1 MQGIELQAYAKV
13 NLTLEV
19 KGLRPD
25 GYHEISTI
33 FQSIDLHD
41 TVFLAPGEGIELEVR
56 GLAAPRGADN
66 LACRAAFL
74 LKGKYP
80 FPGVKIILKKRIPLA
95 AGLAGGSADA
105 AAVLVGLNY
114 LWGLGLTPGALAGIG
129 AELGADV
136 PFCVLGGT
144 ALGRGRGEQ
153 LTLLPPP
160 PRLWLVLVKP
170 PFGVS
175 TAAVYRGWDAG
186 LASGWEGDLPR
197 EEEALVALHRR
208 DREALVSSL
217 GNFLEGVTFR
227 LYPEVAAIKGR
238 LISLGAEKAVLCG
251 SGPTVFGV
259 APTREDAERIAA
271 ALRQDYPETMV
282 TCTLSW

>member
-1 MQGIELQAYAKV
+1 MQGIKIRAYAKV

-19 KGLRPD
+19 KGRCAD

-41 TVFLAPGEGIELEVR
+41 TVFLTPGRGIELEVR
-56 GLAAPRGADN
+56 GRAAPRGADN
-66 LACRAAFL
+66 LAYRAASL
-74 LKGKYP
+74 LQGRYP
-80 FPGVKIILKKRIPLA
+80 FPGVKITLEKRIPLA

-114 LWGLGLTPGALAGIG
+114 LWDLGLTAGALAGIG
-129 AELGADV
+129 AELGSDV

-144 ALGRGRGEQ
+144 ALGRGRGER
-153 LTLLPPP
+153 LALLPPP

-186 LASGWEGDLPR
+186 LASGWEGDRPR
-197 EEEALVALHRR
+197 EEEAVAALLGGNREGLVR
-208 DREALVSSL
+208 SL
-217 GNFLEGVTFR
+217 GNVLEGVTLR
-227 LYPEVAAIKGR
+227 LYPEVATIKGR
-238 LISLGAEKAVLCG
+238 LMSMGAEKAVLCG

-259 APTREDAERIAA
+259 APTREEAERIAA
-271 ALRQDYPETMV
+271 ALQREYPETV
-282 TCTLSW
+282 VACTLSP